1 MFPKLWK
8 RANVV
13 PVFKKGSVQDPN
25 CYRSISLT
33 PLFGKVVE
41 KVVYISLLR
50 HVAPAISPAQ
60 HGFMSGRSCATN
72 LASLLGTAWDSIEE
86 RLQTDCIYTDFSSA
100 FQSVNHSLLVHKL
113 QNSYNI
119 TDSALKWFISYLD
132 NREQRVVVNG
142 KCSEWCRV
150 TSGTPEGGL
159 ISPILFSLYINDLS
173 DGMSSRVLM
182 FADDAKLFRKIA
194 CQSDAEVLQKD
205 LNQLCKWSKTWML
218 KLNPSKCK
226 SFRMTL
232 KTKPLVTTYFI
243 GNTTLEEVE
252 HIRDLGVILDSKLTF
267 SSHIE
272 NTVKKSNRALGVL
285 IRSFQRANPRGY
297 MKTTPVLI
305 SYFAYVRSNME
316 YCSVIWGG
324 AARTHTDRLQRIEH
338 KFLMWLNA
346 HCRSQSPS
354 MAYDDLLSHFKLV
367 SVSARRMHHDLMFI
381 RNVFKGKIASSFL
394 LQSFFINVPCRTTRQ
409 LSLTLLHV
417 PFARVNTVKEG
428 LFARLPRQLNRFMG
442 ACHNADMF
450 ADTLHQFRTKVRLYV
465 ASL

>member
-1 MFPKLWK
+1 MILEGIPANKACGPDGISARIIRECSEALVIPLTMICQLSLRRGVFPKLWK

-33 PLFGKVVE
+33 PLFGNVVE

-86 RLQTDCIYTDFSSA
+86 RLQIDCIYTEFSSA

-142 KCSEWCRV
+142 KCSELCRV

-232 KTKPLVTTYFI
+232 KTKPLATTYFI
-243 GNTTLEEVE
+243 GNTPLEEVE
-252 HIRDLGVILDSKLTF
+252 
-267 SSHIE
+267 
-272 NTVKKSNRALGVL
+272 
-285 IRSFQRANPRGY
+285 
-297 MKTTPVLI
+297 
-305 SYFAYVRSNME
+305 
-316 YCSVIWGG
+316 
-324 AARTHTDRLQRIEH
+324 
-338 KFLMWLNA
+338 
-346 HCRSQSPS
+346 
-354 MAYDDLLSHFKLV
+354 
-367 SVSARRMHHDLMFI
+367 
-381 RNVFKGKIASSFL
+381 
-394 LQSFFINVPCRTTRQ
+394 
-409 LSLTLLHV
+409 
-417 PFARVNTVKEG
+417 
-428 LFARLPRQLNRFMG
+428 
-442 ACHNADMF
+442 
-450 ADTLHQFRTKVRLYV
+450 
-465 ASL
+465 